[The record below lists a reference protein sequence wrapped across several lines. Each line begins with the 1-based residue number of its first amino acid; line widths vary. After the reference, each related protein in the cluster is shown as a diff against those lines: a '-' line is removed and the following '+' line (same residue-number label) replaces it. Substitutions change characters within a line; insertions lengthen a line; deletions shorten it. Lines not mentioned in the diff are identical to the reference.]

1 MKIEIPAE
9 GRVGSLITD
18 SVRESFS
25 HFSSQISESEN
36 LIIITRLS
44 PRRLIR
50 HIQLENVDFRWLT
63 VQESEHSIDPSL
75 EHVNHLVNT
84 SIMTG
89 NGTIWIDGLEYLAD
103 RQGFDAVHS
112 FVRNVVD
119 SVGSTK
125 WAIILSI
132 ENGTFNDTQLAQ
144 ITREAAR
151 IKRTTSSE
159 VNEQYDPN
167 GSNNEDE
174 SKEIKNNDTQIK
186 TTGLKLLTKI
196 SKEGFTQKTLRER
209 ILQWRNMDLDVSILE
224 PALNYQNPDEAY
236 KLYSE
241 VEELVRTAV
250 ELDARLDILKTK
262 GENAK
267 AFAYRYRIRQLTGL
281 DEIGRIVDTLLSE

>member
-1 MKIEIPAE
+1 MKIEIPLE

-25 HFSSQISESEN
+25 HFSSQISETET
-36 LIIITRLS
+36 LMIITRLS

-63 VQESEHSIDPSL
+63 MQESEHSIDPSL

-84 SIMTG
+84 SILTG

-125 WAIILSI
+125 WAIIISI
-132 ENGTFNDTQLAQ
+132 ENGTFNETQLAQ

-151 IKRTTSSE
+151 ISITKSSE
-159 VNEQYDPN
+159 FNEQHETDDPN
-167 GSNNEDE
+167 NEE
-174 SKEIKNNDTQIK
+174 EIKEFKKNDTHIN

-224 PALNYQNPDEAY
+224 PALNYQNPDDAY

-250 ELDARLDILKTK
+250 ELDARLDILKSR

>member
-1 MKIEIPAE
+1 MKIEIPEE
-9 GRVGSLITD
+9 GRVGSLITN

-36 LIIITRLS
+36 LMIITRLS

-63 VQESEHSIDPSL
+63 MQDSEHSIDPSL

-84 SIMTG
+84 SILKG

-125 WAIILSI
+125 WSIIISI
-132 ENGTFNDTQLAQ
+132 ESGTFNEIQLAQ
-144 ITREAAR
+144 ITREASK
-151 IKRTTSSE
+151 IKIIKSTE
-159 VNEQYDPN
+159 FNENIGDD
-167 GSNNEDE
+167 DE
-174 SKEIKNNDTQIK
+174 KEIQDVQKEEEYVK

-209 ILQWRNMDLDVSILE
+209 IMQWRNMDLDVSILE
-224 PALNYQNPDEAY
+224 PALNYQNPDESY
-236 KLYSE
+236 KLYSD

-250 ELDARLDILKTK
+250 ELDARLDILKSQ

-267 AFAYRYRIRQLTGL
+267 AFAYKYRIRQLTGL
-281 DEIGRIVDTLLSE
+281 DEIGRIIDTLVNE